1 MFSQAFATTLRMLL
15 FRAGP
20 QDFPFAAALT
30 PALLVL
36 ATVANTLLFSQVL
49 PLSMALGIA
58 LAMVG
63 AMALVTRSI
72 LRLRNAANRFQQTF
86 NSLLATTAVLT
97 LALLPPF
104 IQVAPQLLQ
113 LAKQSA
119 SGGAA
124 AAAGVPDEPAQL
136 LELRRHR
143 THLPPRR
150 QRQPVDRP
158 ADRFNRG
165 RHHAVHRCRRRHDF
179 RRRVWSCGGLK
190 ARHPLSAF
198 AWGKLL

>member
-113 LAKQSA
+113 LAKHPELLSNPQA
-119 SGGAA
+119 VALPPLPVFLMNLLNFWNFAVTAHIFRHAANVNLWTGLLIALIAAGIMLFIGVVGGTIFGAVFGAA
-124 AAAGVPDEPAQL
+124 VA
-136 LELRRHR
+136 
-143 THLPPRR
+143 
-150 QRQPVDRP
+150 
-158 ADRFNRG
+158 
-165 RHHAVHRCRRRHDF
+165 
-179 RRRVWSCGGLK
+179 
-190 ARHPLSAF
+190 
-198 AWGKLL
+198 